1 MRKLLVLTL
10 LILPTLA
17 LAASDA
23 DLMRDEQLDAAR
35 RQKQDLN
42 ERLQAMQQQAQTI
55 KELNAR
61 QDQLLEQL
69 KAQINALQDG
79 GDKQ

>member
-10 LILPTLA
+10 LILPMLA
-17 LAASDA
+17 QAASDA
-23 DLMRDEQLDAAR
+23 DLIRDEQVDAAR
-35 RQKQDLN
+35 RQKQELSA
-42 ERLQAMQQQAQTI
+42 RLEAMQQQAQTI

-69 KAQINALQDG
+69 KAQINALQDS